1 MNSLTISVTIARP
14 LEEVYEFLSIPAN
27 FSKWAAGLG
36 GELQER
42 NHEWFV
48 HTPQGRMQIRFSER
62 NSFGVLDHFVKPEN
76 AEEIYVPMR
85 VVANGASSEVVFTFF
100 QQPSMSDDAFARDL
114 ELVRTDLTSL
124 KKILESTSN

>member
-1 MNSLTISVTIARP
+1 MNSLTISITIARP

-36 GELQER
+36 RLEQNEGK
-42 NHEWFV
+42 WFV
-48 HTPQGRMQIRFSER
+48 QTSGGRMQVRFSER

-85 VVANGASSEVVFTFF
+85 VVANGGFAEVVFILF
-100 QQPSMSDDAFARDL
+100 QLPSMPDADFTRDL
-114 ELVRTDLTSL
+114 ELVRADLSSL